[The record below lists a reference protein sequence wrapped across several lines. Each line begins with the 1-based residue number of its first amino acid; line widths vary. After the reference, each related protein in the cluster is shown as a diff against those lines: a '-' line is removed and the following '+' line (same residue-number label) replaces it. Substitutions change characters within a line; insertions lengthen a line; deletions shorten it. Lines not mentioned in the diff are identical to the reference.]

1 MPNIST
7 WTNVKVFMSDAP
19 AAAVP
24 ASGISKAA
32 EAVVSTG
39 STTGLSNGDFVLLN
53 AQGMQQVN
61 GRVFRIK
68 GLVANASFILEAED
82 STDYD
87 SFSSGSWQKVA
98 FNNTLSTLT
107 TVSASGGEPNMIDT
121 TTIHDN
127 QKSEIPGFAS
137 STSYSFD
144 SILDYADVGLIAANK
159 VTKNKAQ
166 RAIQLKFSNG
176 QRTVFYGYVFAPLTA
191 GGSTGGVVTTKVSL
205 SAQGAQTNYPN

>member
-19 AAAVP
+19 AAAVN
-24 ASGISKAA
+24 ASAVSKAT
-32 EAVVSTG
+32 EAVVSTS
-39 STTGLSNGDFVLLN
+39 STTGLANGDFVLMN
-53 AQGMQQVN
+53 AQGMTQVN

-68 GLVANASFILEAED
+68 GLVPNASFILEGED

-87 SFSSGSWQKVA
+87 AFSTGSWQKVA

-107 TVSASGGEPNMIDT
+107 TVSSSGGEPDKIDT

-127 QKSEIPGFAS
+127 QKSEIPGMAS
-137 STSYSFD
+137 ATSYSFD
-144 SILDYADVGLIAANK
+144 SILDFSDAGLMAANK

-166 RAIQLKFSNG
+166 RAIQIKFSNG
-176 QRTVFYGYVFAPLTA
+176 QRTVFYGYVFANLSP
-191 GGSTGGVVTTKVSL
+191 GGSTGGMVTTKVSL
-205 SAQGAQTNYPN
+205 SAQGAQTNYPS